1 MYLLEGQYESVYNAR
16 WSHVVE
22 VTGGEGTGMEAYEGE
37 PPQPWTYKAVGNTLE
52 KDDGVQQSGAPRLR
66 LMVLTSDK
74 AWPYSWGACEF
85 NRDCYVNCEVE
96 RVWQIVKGVVDK
108 WSSGHGETDFTP
120 DPCVLIG
127 TPGIG
132 KSMAAG
138 SYLLYQLLHYDA
150 EKLPVVVYY
159 IADQTFLFDKTTKKL
174 SEYLG
179 KGSTLDVVDRL
190 SWRGVKGYIIYDVA
204 EEVYRPS
211 VGLPCNGWGMIVV
224 TSPNEN
230 KYELWANQNLPLQIV
245 MNCPDESDVKAMCV
259 WEQRSKPPQQQAEY
273 WREVKGRM
281 DKVGPILRYIFDEQ
295 AYDDRIE
302 KCHETVEETISPE
315 TQYYTGLGNFTMWCG
330 NSVFHWLAKVV
341 RIREEVCKGEFS
353 LNLPI
358 SAHLCNKTLCMLAKL
373 MQQDDFNSLILRLK
387 HNLVSENMERCTVFA
402 FLDADFITAIRHKVR
417 ELKRTTRRQPHRSAL
432 EVYSQE
438 RPTRHHVLPPPHYF
452 SEKVGVDCCV
462 LYVPGV
468 EDFPLVDAF
477 FFVNSNPRTLVG
489 LRMSTA
495 SEHHTTASTVRQFT
509 ECLAAY
515 FNGWEELSQE
525 LSWEIIYVQQADGTP
540 MNDWQ
545 RCDVV
550 NTDGVSEEEDQRI
563 AAFWKGRVLQYQL
576 AISPG
581 DFRRDEALR
590 SEV

>member
-1 MYLLEGQYESVYNAR
+1 
-16 WSHVVE
+16 
-22 VTGGEGTGMEAYEGE
+22 
-37 PPQPWTYKAVGNTLE
+37 
-52 KDDGVQQSGAPRLR
+52 
-66 LMVLTSDK
+66 MVLTSDK

-85 NRDCYVNCEVE
+85 ICDCYVNCEVE
-96 RVWQIVKGVVDK
+96 RVWQIVKGDVNK

-159 IADQTFLFDKTTKKL
+159 IAEQTFLFDKTTKKL
-174 SEYLG
+174 SAYLG
-179 KGSTLDVVDRL
+179 KGSALDVVDRL
-190 SWRGVKGYIIYDVA
+190 SWSGVKGYIIYDVA

-211 VGLPCNGWGMIVV
+211 VGLPCNRWGMIVV

-230 KYELWANQNLPLQIV
+230 KYELWACQNLPLQIV

-281 DKVGPILRYIFDEQ
+281 DKVGPILRHILDEQ
-295 AYDDRIE
+295 SYDDRIE

-315 TQYYTGLGNFTMWCG
+315 TQYYTGLGNSTMWGG

-341 RIREEVCKGEFS
+341 RIREEACKGEFS

-358 SAHLCNKTLCMLAKL
+358 SDHLCNKTLCMLARL

-387 HNLVSENMERCTVFA
+387 HNLVSKNMERCTVFA

-417 ELKRTTRRQPHRSAL
+417 ELKRTARRQPHRSAL

-462 LYVPGV
+462 LYLPEV
-468 EDFPLVDAF
+468 EDFPLLDAF
-477 FFVNSNPRTLVG
+477 FFVNSNPMTLVG

-495 SEHHTTASTVRQFT
+495 NEHHTTASTVRQFT

-515 FNGWEELSQE
+515 FNGWEELSRDM
-525 LSWEIIYVQQADGTP
+525 LWEIIYVQHADSTP

-545 RCDVV
+545 RCDIV
-550 NTDGVSEEEDQRI
+550 NTDVVSEEEDQRI
-563 AAFWKGRVLQYQL
+563 AAFWKGKVRQYQL